1 MTEKEKMLAGR
12 IYVMS
17 LINCGHPGLRILHG
31 GASDGCRAEK
41 SGIGVC
47 TADYR
52 GEQCLDWRRRTGDA
66 GSDHWKQRGD
76 RRRKR
81 RDKGYP
87 RQFGGRGES
96 LPRDTDN
103 Q

>member
-12 IYVMS
+12 IYVKS

-66 GSDHWKQRGD
+66 GSDH
-76 RRRKR
+76 RK
-81 RDKGYP
+81 
-87 RQFGGRGES
+87 
-96 LPRDTDN
+96 
-103 Q
+103 